1 MKVRDESD
9 DGMVSGY
16 GDEGKAAV
24 EAHESDPL
32 ARFNFP
38 WRRDGHLALVLDKNG
53 YAVRGDDFMA
63 IALLGSR
70 LAPLVQDLVKAA
82 NETWSPGWRT
92 YKHGILGGLVAA
104 IVDMENAMKETL
116 NG

>member
-1 MKVRDESD
+1 MKVRFESD

-32 ARFNFP
+32 ARFLLP
-38 WRRDGHLALVLDKNG
+38 WGWDGKLMLLLNRDGFSVPG
-53 YAVRGDDFMA
+53 EQFRT
-63 IALLGSR
+63 ITILGSR

-82 NETWSPGWRT
+82 NEMWSPEWRT
-92 YKHGILGGLVAA
+92 YKNGDRRNLVAVVVA
-104 IVDMENAMKETL
+104 LENAMNEVL